1 MTWIK
6 TVPDEAA
13 SGRLKILYDRIRSP
27 DGQIDNI
34 MQAHSLRPHTMDGHM
49 ALYKQVLHHASNS
62 LPKWFLE
69 AVGFYVSVLN
79 RCAYC
84 AEHHFAGMARLIGDA
99 ARAEAIRAACEAD
112 DPAAAF
118 EGAELAAMN
127 YARALTRNTGSLTEA
142 DIVQLRDAGMDD
154 GEILELNQVTAYFAY
169 ANRTVLGLGVNT
181 QGEVLGLSPG
191 DNSDPDN
198 WSHD

>member
-79 RCAYC
+79 SCAYC

-127 YARALTRNTGSLTEA
+127 YARALTRDTGSLSEA
-142 DIVQLRDAGMDD
+142 NIVQLRDAGMDD

>member
-79 RCAYC
+79 KCDYC

-112 DPAAAF
+112 APAAAF

-127 YARALTRNTGSLTEA
+127 YARTLTRETGSLTEM

>member
-6 TVPDEAA
+6 TVPDAA
-13 SGRLKILYDRIRSP
+13 ATGRLKTLYDRIRSP

-49 ALYKQVLHHASNS
+49 ALYKQVLHHSSNS

-69 AVGFYVSVLN
+69 AVGYYVSVLN
-79 RCAYC
+79 QCAYC
-84 AEHHFAGMARLIGDA
+84 AEHHFAGMARLLGDD
-99 ARAEAIRAACEAD
+99 ARAEEIRSACGED
-112 DPAAAF
+112 NPAAAF
-118 EGAELAAMN
+118 EGRELAAMA
-127 YARALTRNTGSLTEA
+127 YARALTRDAGSIKQT
-142 DIVQLRDAGMDD
+142 DIERLRDAGLDD

-181 QGEVLGLSPG
+181 DGEVLGLSPG
-191 DNSDPDN
+191 DSSDPDN
-198 WSHD
+198 WSHG